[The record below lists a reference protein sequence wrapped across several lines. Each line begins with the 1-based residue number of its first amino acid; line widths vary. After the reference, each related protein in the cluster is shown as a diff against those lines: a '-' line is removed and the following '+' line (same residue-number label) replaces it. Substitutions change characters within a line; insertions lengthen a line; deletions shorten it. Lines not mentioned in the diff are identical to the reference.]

1 MVIIVYGTDTHSGCI
16 KCYNRV
22 VKQMQLF
29 LKNKNEKLATVS
41 KVAKFVSGL
50 ATAKTVANNGF

>member
-1 MVIIVYGTDTHSGCI
+1 
-16 KCYNRV
+16 
-22 VKQMQLF
+22 MQLF